1 MTSAAEDTAVAERL
15 RAEHGPALTIG
26 EDCDLPDDLVIELD
40 PGARL
45 TIGRHVSIRRGT
57 TIQVH
62 RGATIAIG
70 DYAAVGENVFLSAM
84 VGIRLGA
91 GCALSNY
98 VDIHDHNHRERSAAN
113 VPDGQLTPWASG
125 FEAAPI
131 VIEPGATIS
140 NKVSVTAGVRVGANS
155 LVGANAAVSRS
166 IPPDTVAAGVPAAAR
181 RRINGTTVPVAD
193 DRRTLTIGFFGT
205 SIMEHLEGFSTR
217 LADQANLPE
226 IGSKVTVEGW
236 RQRGWVHRLALDLR
250 TGHPQASFDVRNHGE
265 GGATSRDIAGIVER
279 TLQQDAVE
287 YDLVFLGC
295 GINDVWRGFQGRT
308 AEAVDLQEYIDY
320 LTTMLTR
327 LGERS
332 RQLVVISETP
342 FGPVDTPETVAAMN
356 IELAGYNRAAARAA
370 AGHGALFLDVWAPFT
385 AAARQ
390 LAAAPAAHEAGF
402 LWSDGVHLTELGDT
416 VLLRAAGRLLDEQ
429 RIIDTLLNY
438 PRLER
443 DLALHT
449 YAGMFAPYRDRAC

>member
-1 MTSAAEDTAVAERL
+1 MTSATEDTRVADRL
-15 RAEHGPALTIG
+15 RLVHGPALTLG
-26 EDCDLPDDLVIELD
+26 EDCELPDDLVIELD
-40 PGARL
+40 PDARL
-45 TIGRHVSIRRGT
+45 TIGHHVSIRRGT

-62 RGATIAIG
+62 RRATVAIG
-70 DYAAVGENVFLSAM
+70 DYVAIGENVFLSAM
-84 VGIRLGA
+84 VGIRLGT

-131 VIEPGATIS
+131 VIEPGAIIS

-155 LVGANAAVSRS
+155 LIGANAVVSRS
-166 IPPDTVAAGVPAAAR
+166 IPPDTVAAGVPAVVR
-181 RRINGTTVPVAD
+181 RRIDGTTIAVAD

-205 SIMEHLEGFSTR
+205 SIMEHLEGFNVQLTN
-217 LADQANLPE
+217 QANLPE

-250 TGHPQASFDVRNHGE
+250 AGHPQTSFDFRNYGE

-279 TLQQDAVE
+279 TLQQEAAE

-308 AEAVDLQEYIDY
+308 AEAVDLQEYIGH
-320 LTTMLTR
+320 LTTMLTQLKR
-327 LGERS
+327 RS
-332 RQLVVISETP
+332 RRLIVVSETP
-342 FGPVDTPETVAAMN
+342 FGPIDKPETVAAMN
-356 IELAGYNRAAARAA
+356 IELTGYNRAAAKAA
-370 AGHGALFLDVWAPFT
+370 ADHGAVFLDVWAPFT

-390 LAAAPAAHEAGF
+390 LAAAPVAHESDS

-416 VLLRAAGRLLDEQ
+416 VLLRAAERLLDEQ
-429 RIIDTLLNY
+429 RIIDALLDY

-443 DLALHT
+443 DLALRA
-449 YAGMFAPYRDRAC
+449 YAGMFAPYQG